1 MPRSKSPLWLSGTF
15 LILTYTIFG
24 WLSITW
30 HLPSRW
36 LVLIIITI
44 IANVVATNFDRAMNT
59 LLKGM
64 FGASMWS
71 LLCLMGLMTVL
82 VILLTKLPIF
92 AYSLLVLAT
101 ALLLSI
107 DLHELSVSRFSD
119 FLILLICQISGG
131 GLGFGGHILW
141 LRLMPYWQH
150 FYH

>member
-1 MPRSKSPLWLSGTF
+1 MPRSKSPLWLSGAF
-15 LILTYTIFG
+15 LILTFAIFG
-24 WLSITW
+24 WLSTTW

-36 LVLIIITI
+36 VLLVTITI
-44 IANVVATNFDRAMNT
+44 LANIVATNFDRSINT

-107 DLHELSVSRFSD
+107 DLHELSVSRWSD
-119 FLILLICQISGG
+119 FLILVICQISSL

-141 LRLMPYWQH
+141 LRLMQYWQH
-150 FYH
+150 FHH